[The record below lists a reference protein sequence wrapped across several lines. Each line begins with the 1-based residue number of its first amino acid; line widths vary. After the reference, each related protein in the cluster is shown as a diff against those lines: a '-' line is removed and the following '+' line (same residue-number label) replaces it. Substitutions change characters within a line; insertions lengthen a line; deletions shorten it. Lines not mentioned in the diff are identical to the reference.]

1 MFSKNLNRKLKYN
14 KFDLSH
20 EFKFTCDMGKL
31 IPVMVREV
39 VPGDKLQIA
48 HQALIRLTAQVA
60 PVMHKVD
67 VYFRTFYVPN
77 RILWSN
83 WDNFITGGQNNS
95 DTSEPPYIEVTNAQL
110 SSLYDYMG
118 VPTGIQ
124 EPLKVSALPFRAYN
138 MICNYYFRD
147 QNLQSDLPT
156 PDTDAIDDASIY
168 ELQNVLWRKGYFT
181 SANSAPQAGIGA
193 SFSLGGQAP
202 VLTTNDFTRINV
214 GIESSEAGHLGNTGF
229 HSDSYVPGMNAY
241 TTYMNATGPAA
252 IDTDYVDGRDTNLRA
267 DLSAAGNIPI
277 ETLRNAFKV
286 QSYLEKLQRAGYHM
300 KDWLLSFFGVNV
312 HDSRLQMPE
321 YIGGNKQSLLFSE
334 ILQTSETATTA
345 LGTQAGTS
353 TTFTN
358 LKFYNK
364 FVEEYGWVMTLMY
377 IRPID
382 EYSQGIERQLTRETK
397 FDYYI
402 PEFANLGEQ
411 AILNKELYAQGTSDD
426 NKVFGYQTRYAEYHS
441 VENRVAGLFKDNGAF
456 KAWTLTRDFESLPTL
471 NENFINCDPSKRIY
485 ATQGYDNHILVDCA
499 NYLYARRKMPKY
511 VVPAT
516 L

>member
-77 RILWSN
+77 RILWSS
-83 WDNFITGGQNNS
+83 WDNFITGGQDNS
-95 DTSEPPYIEVTNAQL
+95 DLSEPPYIEVTNAQL

-118 VPTGIQ
+118 VPTGINS
-124 EPLKVSALPFRAYN
+124 PLKVSALPFRAYN

-147 QNLQSDLPT
+147 QNLQSDLPVPT
-156 PDTDAIDDASIY
+156 TDALDDATVY
-168 ELQNVLWRKGYFT
+168 TLQNVLWRKGYFT
-181 SANSAPQAGIGA
+181 SANASPQAGIGA
-193 SFSLGGQAP
+193 RFSLGGILG
-202 VLTTNDFTRINV
+202 VRTN
-214 GIESSEAGHLGNTGF
+214 SLGNGTLI
-229 HSDSYVPGMNAY
+229 NAY
-241 TTYMNATGPAA
+241 STTYQKNVNGSFRVAG
-252 IDTDYVDGRDTNLRA
+252 DGSTPTFSVYDENSGDKPTNLVA
-267 DLSAAGNIPI
+267 DLTDAGNVPI

-312 HDSRLQMPE
+312 HDARLQMPE

-345 LGTQAGTS
+345 LGTQGGTS
-353 TTFTN
+353 TTMTS
-358 LKFYNK
+358 LKFYKK
-364 FVEEYGWVMTLMY
+364 FVEEYGWVITLMY

-382 EYSQGIERQLTRETK
+382 EYSQGLERQLTRESK

-411 AILNKELYAQGTSDD
+411 AILNKELYAQGTSAD
-426 NKVFGYQTRYAEYHS
+426 NQVFGYQTRYAEYHS
-441 VENRVAGLFKDNGAF
+441 VENRVSGLFKDNGAF
-456 KAWTLTRDFESLPTL
+456 KAWTLTRDFTSLPTL

-485 ATQGYDNHILVDCA
+485 ATQGYNNHILVDCA
-499 NYLYARRKMPKY
+499 NYLYAQRKMPKY
-511 VVPAT
+511 VIPAT